1 MLVKRSIRKRVI
13 GKQITQTNY
22 QKKKKKKLSQHLWI
36 VLRAQILLKTLLFPH
51 YNKNVR
57 FSLYIIDLYYNY
69 AWYIISLLGN
79 ISKLQRI

>member
-22 QKKKKKKLSQHLWI
+22 QKKKKMSQHLWI

>member
-22 QKKKKKKLSQHLWI
+22 QKKKKKLSQHLWI